1 MLEREVKLGAGPA
14 FHLPDLNGVVDGVTV
29 TPPEV
34 VRLETV
40 YYDTSDLRLARWGV
54 SLRHRAGE
62 GWTLKLPPSP
72 QRGEA
77 WGEGRGQSPSPQR
90 GEGRQRGAPGA
101 GSARPGA
108 LRGELPPPQLEGREQ
123 AGLLERDEITFQGGT
138 KKPPAAALAL
148 VRAYVR
154 TSELVPVARLSTQR
168 RRVRLVGADG
178 ARVAEVVDDEV
189 SVRDGRRVA
198 ARFREIE
205 IEVAGANG
213 NEAIV
218 APLVERLRAAGA
230 GAPDPTPKHI
240 RAIGPRAM
248 EPPEVAPLPVTPD
261 SPARDI
267 IRSVLAE
274 AVAAILRNDP
284 LVRLGTDPEGVHQE
298 RVATR
303 KLRSHL
309 RTFGPLLE
317 PEWSEPLRSELG
329 WLALALG
336 AVRDREVLLER
347 LRERSTSLP
356 ASDSRSA
363 AALLHILE
371 LEIESLRKKLYA
383 DLDSTRYIDVLEQL
397 VAAAHSPKFTPE
409 ADAPASAM
417 LPQLATGPWRRLRS
431 AVRQLP
437 EQPTDPELHRIRILA
452 KRARYAAEAVA
463 PVVGPGATAFAK
475 GAARLQTILGEH
487 QDSVTA
493 QAWLRAVRVTGRRAF
508 VAGQLIALEHIAA
521 QKARKEWMKVWQ
533 ALDRKPMHKWMP
545 RTAADPTS
553 A

>member
-54 SLRHRAGE
+54 SLRHRAGG
-62 GWTLKLPPSP
+62 GWTLKL
-72 QRGEA
+72 
-77 WGEGRGQSPSPQR
+77 SPST
-90 GEGRQRGAPGA
+90 
-101 GSARPGA
+101 
-108 LRGELPPPQLEGREQ
+108 EQ
-123 AGLLERDEITFQGGT
+123 GMLERDEITFQGGT

-309 RTFGPLLE
+309 RTFGRLL
-317 PEWSEPLRSELG
+317 
-329 WLALALG
+329 
-336 AVRDREVLLER
+336 
-347 LRERSTSLP
+347 ERSTSLP

-475 GAARLQTILGEH
+475 AAAKLQTILGEH

-533 ALDRKPMHKWMP
+533 AVDRKPMHKWMP
-545 RTAADPTS
+545 RTAGDP
-553 A
+553 APA

>member
-14 FHLPDLNGVVDGVTV
+14 FHLPDLAGVIEGVAVGPSET
-29 TPPEV
+29 

-40 YYDTSDLRLARWGV
+40 YYDTPDLRLARWGV

-62 GWTLKLPPSP
+62 GWTLKLADPPSAP
-72 QRGEA
+72 A
-77 WGEGRGQSPSPQR
+77 
-90 GEGRQRGAPGA
+90 RQTAV
-101 GSARPGA
+101 
-108 LRGELPPPQLEGREQ
+108 
-123 AGLLERDEITFQGGT
+123 LERDELTFQGGA
-138 KKPPAAALAL
+138 KKPPEAAL
-148 VRAYVR
+148 
-154 TSELVPVARLSTQR
+154 ELVPVARLSTVR
-168 RRVRLVGADG
+168 RRVRLVDASGT
-178 ARVAEVVDDEV
+178 RVAEVVDDEV

-205 IEVAGANG
+205 VEVAGANG

-417 LPQLATGPWRRLRS
+417 LPQLASGPWRRLRS

-475 GAARLQTILGEH
+475 AAAKLQTILGEH

-493 QAWLRAVRVTGRRAF
+493 QAWLRSVRVTGRRAF
-508 VAGQLIALEHIAA
+508 VAGQLIALEHLAA
-521 QKARKEWMKVWQ
+521 QRARKDWLKVWQ
-533 ALDRKPMHKWMP
+533 AVDRKPMHRWMP
-545 RTAADPTS
+545 RTAADP
-553 A
+553 APA